1 MRSRNEPTIRTKKN
15 LLSEQ
20 YIATDR
26 NNNSD
31 FKVIDKSLLHYKQ
44 TQALPKEKTRD
55 NFLIPNL

>member
-1 MRSRNEPTIRTKKN
+1 MNLPHGLNKN

-31 FKVIDKSLLHYKQ
+31 FKVIDKSLLH
-44 TQALPKEKTRD
+44 
-55 NFLIPNL
+55 

>member
-1 MRSRNEPTIRTKKN
+1 MNLPHGLNKN

-44 TQALPKEKTRD
+44 SQALPKEKTRD